1 MSSDINS
8 NRIYK
13 SLIEIPAQIDKNSDN
28 IPRIRA
34 RYFNSGNA
42 FMIGQSEIP
51 DFVFEAEP
59 KKAFSDT
66 TPTCLIPCDISGQLR
81 CDYPTTSPLI
91 LV

>member
-13 SLIEIPAQIDKNSDN
+13 SLREIPAQIDKNPDN
-28 IPRIRA
+28 IPRSRA

-51 DFVFEAEP
+51 DFVLKRSQRKRF
-59 KKAFSDT
+59 
-66 TPTCLIPCDISGQLR
+66 Q
-81 CDYPTTSPLI
+81 I
-91 LV
+91 LHQHA

>member
-1 MSSDINS
+1 MNT
-8 NRIYK
+8 NKIYK
-13 SLIEIPAQIDKNSDN
+13 SLREIPAQIDKNSNN
-28 IPRIRA
+28 IPRSKA

-66 TPTCLIPCDISGQLR
+66 TPTCLILR
-81 CDYPTTSPLI
+81 DL
-91 LV
+91 